1 MEFCF
6 CPLKRSQFFSF
17 KSCGGLPPP
26 RCWQWRKLQLYING
40 KQPVTNC
47 FPKRPKEP
55 FCLLRAKVICFRRN
69 RTGPHLRGA
78 AEKAHL
84 KYWGVRSRGF
94 SPPPA
99 FLLQMVGGLWL
110 IHGHFSS
117 LNSQALQKQNNV
129 LQFFTAG
136 FSSWSFGSVFIDVF
150 DNSPTTDCSVLL
162 YPVFVDSSSLFWVC
176 YVKITQVASKEV
188 ELIKLGFLQF
198 LCAFGFFS
206 LRIHLN
212 GISPSEFLPSLCPA
226 FSYITYAVL
235 LPMSLWP
242 PPWPSILCL
251 YIPWLYEIISEVRSN
266 IMLWI

>member
-1 MEFCF
+1 MWCSPSTP
-6 CPLKRSQFFSF
+6 PLLTMK
-17 KSCGGLPPP
+17 KTV
-26 RCWQWRKLQLYING
+26 QLYISG

-55 FCLLRAKVICFRRN
+55 FCLLCAKVICFRRN
-69 RTGPHLRGA
+69 RTGPHLRGV

-84 KYWGVRSRGF
+84 KYWGIRSRGF

-117 LNSQALQKQNNV
+117 LNSQALQKQNV

-136 FSSWSFGSVFIDVF
+136 FSSRSFGSVFINVF

-162 YPVFVDSSSLFWVC
+162 YPVFVDSTSLFWVC

-206 LRIHLN
+206 LHIHLN
-212 GISPSEFLPSLCPA
+212 GISPLSSCLPYAQLSPTSPILSYSLCHCTTIVAQHIVP
-226 FSYITYAVL
+226 
-235 LPMSLWP
+235 
-242 PPWPSILCL
+242 L
-251 YIPWLYEIISEVRSN
+251 YSPIIWDNQRGEN
-266 IMLWI
+266 